1 MRICIDVSPVI
12 RNTAGIGRYA
22 KELVTALIRLDTGED
37 IRFFYTDV
45 EGSTPEPPLDVI
57 PRRILRC
64 PKKVW
69 AAGVLL
75 GSIFRFPMD
84 RLFGDIDIYHATD
97 HLLPTL
103 KKTRSI
109 YTLYDLTFSL
119 NPRTHLP
126 LLRWSSDFLVPRSL
140 KRCDRII
147 AISECTKRDAVRLYG
162 IEADKIKVI
171 PLGVSERFRPSTDGE
186 KSAFRERFR
195 LPERYLLYVG
205 TIEPRKNLSMLL
217 EAYRAVVDA
226 GANVRLV
233 IAGKK
238 GWLYEDFFRK
248 VRELHLE
255 DEVLIPGF
263 VPEEDL
269 PALYSLADA
278 FVYPSLYE
286 GFGLPVL
293 EAMACGT
300 PVVCSNTSSLPEV
313 AGNAGLLIPP
323 TEPHAWAQALGQV
336 TRNTELRAELRDSGL
351 RQAGRFRWEK
361 TARETLEVYRSVI
374 SGPGGR
380 P

>member
-1 MRICIDVSPVI
+1 MRICIDISPVI
-12 RNTAGIGRYA
+12 RKTAGIGRYA
-22 KELVTALIRLDTGED
+22 KELATALIRLDSGED
-37 IRFFYTDV
+37 LRFFYTDL
-45 EGSTPEPPLDVI
+45 EGRAPEPPLDVI

-64 PKKVW
+64 PKKAW

-75 GSIFRFPMD
+75 ASISRFPMD
-84 RLFGDIDIYHATD
+84 RLFGNIDIYHATD

-103 KKTRSI
+103 TKARSV

-119 NPRTHLP
+119 APRTHLP
-126 LLRWSSDFLVPRSL
+126 LLRWSSDFLVPRFL

-147 AISECTKRDAVRLYG
+147 AISECTKRDAVRQYG
-162 IEADKIKVI
+162 IEPEKIEVI
-171 PLGVSERFRPSTDGE
+171 HLGVGERFRPVSCEG
-186 KSAFRERFR
+186 KNAFRERYH

-217 EAYRAVVDA
+217 EAYRSLVDA
-226 GANVRLV
+226 GSSARLV

-248 VRELHLE
+248 MRDLRLENDVRF
-255 DEVLIPGF
+255 PGF
-263 VPEEDL
+263 IPEEDL
-269 PALYSLADA
+269 PGLYSHAEA

-300 PVVCSNTSSLPEV
+300 PVVCSNSSSLPEV
-313 AGNAGLLIPP
+313 AGNAALLISP

-336 TRNTELRAELRDSGL
+336 TETTELRAELRTSGL
-351 RQAGRFRWEK
+351 RQAARFRWEN
-361 TARETLEVYRSVI
+361 TARKTLEVYRSVI
-374 SGPGGR
+374 ARPGGR